1 MSQPQLTHQ
10 LTLCYSSFQA
20 CNRIELSCHL
30 DAVAVRMRQDAM
42 SLIKAVL
49 SGTATGKLWDVL
61 EGAFGYHEQDPPAEE
76 VSADEEA
83 RDLPAEGTVTK
94 GSLKRELA
102 QETKRAVKR
111 PKGCPRDP
119 IPPAAC
125 QLFFPTMKGRHHYVG
140 NPGPF
145 ISDRQVVED
154 RGSSSGVSRKGVY
167 QCLFDEKAPEGV
179 KKQPPCAFINES
191 RPQLATHIREYHLGI
206 CLGCYVCYE
215 AGNDWRVFSGRQ
227 WETHMKKHG
236 LSEEAMFRP
245 ANLDLRTLLVKD
257 EVTPQELVRAMQG
270 ATSVSTTETGGSLT
284 VKFEVEPTPT
294 DVDAPTATDAE

>member
-1 MSQPQLTHQ
+1 
-10 LTLCYSSFQA
+10 
-20 CNRIELSCHL
+20 
-30 DAVAVRMRQDAM
+30 M

-61 EGAFGYHEQDPPAEE
+61 EGAFGYREQDPPPEGS
-76 VSADEEA
+76 VSDDEEA
-83 RDLPAEGTVTK
+83 QDLPEEGVITK
-94 GSLKRELA
+94 GSLKREMA
-102 QETKRAVKR
+102 QETKRAAKR
-111 PKGCPRDP
+111 AKGCPRDP
-119 IPPAAC
+119 IPPGAC

-140 NPGPF
+140 NPSPY

-154 RGSSSGVSRKGVY
+154 RGSTSGVSRKGVY
-167 QCLFDEKAPEGV
+167 QCLFDERAPEGV

-206 CLGCYVCYE
+206 CLGCFVCYE

-236 LSEEAMFRP
+236 LTEDTMFRP

-270 ATSVSTTETGGSLT
+270 AVAPKVTTSEASGSLS
-284 VKFEVEPTPT
+284 VKFEVEGAPTE
-294 DVDAPTATDAE
+294 VDAPTAADPE